1 MADTSTWDVII
12 VDDEPDNLGVLEIVM
27 GFNSVRYRAAH
38 SGEECLRLLAEK
50 APTLLLV
57 DIQMPHMSGFELLE
71 RIRAVP
77 AWRQIPAIAVTA
89 FAKQEDEERIMA
101 AGFDG
106 YISKPID
113 VLALIE
119 QIGRFLDRKK
129 NDEQP

>member
-1 MADTSTWDVII
+1 MADISTWDVII

-27 GFNSVRYRAAH
+27 SFNGVQYRAAQ
-38 SGEECLRLLAEK
+38 SGEECLRLLADK
-50 APTLLLV
+50 TPTFLLV

-71 RIRAVP
+71 RVRAVP
-77 AWRQIPAIAVTA
+77 AWQKLPTIAVTA

-113 VLALIE
+113 VLALID
-119 QIGRFLDRKK
+119 QINRVLDRKK

>member
-119 QIGRFLDRKK
+119 QISRFLDRKK